1 MDYRPDPN
9 LDLKDYVTTIPDYPH
24 AGILFRDIT
33 TIIQSP
39 VAFREA
45 CSRLA
50 DTLRDLE
57 IDIIAAPEARG
68 FIFSA
73 PVANALGCGLVP
85 VRKPGKLPRAVIT
98 QEYAL
103 EYGTDTLCMHVDAI
117 PAGARVLILDD
128 LLATGGTVEAVRKLV
143 EKAGGNVIGYAFVM
157 ELSTECAGRKRL
169 ETPETPVYT
178 LIDY

>member
-1 MDYRPDPN
+1 MTRHPE
-9 LDLKDYVTTIPDYPH
+9 LDLKDYVVSIPDYPH

-45 CSRLA
+45 CARLA
-50 DTLRDLE
+50 DMLRSLE

-68 FIFSA
+68 FIFAA
-73 PVANALGCGLVP
+73 PVACELGCGLVP
-85 VRKPGKLPRAVIT
+85 VRKPGKLPRKVVT

-103 EYGTDTLCMHVDAI
+103 EYGTDTLCMHEDAI

-143 EKAGGNVIGYAFVM
+143 EKVGGKVVGYAFVM
-157 ELSTECAGRKRL
+157 ELSTECNGRPKL
-169 ETPETPVYT
+169 EVDGIPVFSV
-178 LIDY
+178 IDY

>member
-1 MDYRPDPN
+1 MDHHPAPN

-24 AGILFRDIT
+24 KGILFRDIT

-39 VAFREA
+39 EAFREA
-45 CSRLA
+45 CYRL
-50 DTLRDLE
+50 TEVLRELE

-68 FIFSA
+68 FIFAA
-73 PVANALGCGLVP
+73 PVANTLGCGFVP
-85 VRKPGKLPRAVIT
+85 VRKPGKLPRKVLT

-103 EYGTDTLCMHVDAI
+103 EYGTDTLCMHEDAI
-117 PAGARVLILDD
+117 PAGAKVLILDD

-143 EKAGGNVIGYAFVM
+143 EKAGGKVVGFAFVM
-157 ELSTECAGRKRL
+157 ELSTECNGRPRL
-169 ETPETPVYT
+169 ERDGIPVFS